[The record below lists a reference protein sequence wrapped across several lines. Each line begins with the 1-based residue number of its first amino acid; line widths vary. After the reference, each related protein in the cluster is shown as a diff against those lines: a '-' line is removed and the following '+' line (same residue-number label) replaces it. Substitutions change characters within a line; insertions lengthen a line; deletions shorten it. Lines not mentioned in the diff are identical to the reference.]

1 MSLEGMTSELV
12 ERANACETP
21 EEILALAEEEGYE
34 LDHEELESIA
44 GGDWSPAKA
53 LPQCPACGSY
63 AIYTNPLPGTGCASC
78 ACHDCGYQW
87 TKTVVDP
94 ILPSHLAPSPD
105 EK

>member
-1 MSLEGMTSELV
+1 MSAASNYSLSRRSFVAGAAALAAVAGSGSLKL
-12 ERANACETP
+12 AP
-21 EEILALAEEEGYE
+21 LALAEEEGYE

-78 ACHDCGYQW
+78 ACHDCGYQ
-87 TKTVVDP
+87 
-94 ILPSHLAPSPD
+94 
-105 EK
+105 